1 MSAALALMGGGT
13 LLQASGILRGGK
25 AARQRGTKQRI
36 YNEIAAGQVIAVG
49 QRKAL
54 EQKRQAELMAS
65 RALAVSAAGGA
76 AQDMDNIIADIHGE
90 GLYRANV
97 AMYEAETEAENL
109 RFEGLMAE
117 ETGKEL
123 EEASQIQA
131 LGTVLSGGAMMM
143 RTK

>member
-1 MSAALALMGGGT
+1 MSAALILMGGGT
-13 LLQASGILRGGK
+13 AISTIGQLRGGR
-25 AARQRGTKQRI
+25 AARNRGKRQKFL
-36 YNEIAAGQVIAVG
+36 NELAAGQVIAVG

-54 EQKRQAELMAS
+54 EEKRQAKLMAS
-65 RALAVSAAGGA
+65 RALAISAAGGA

-90 GLYRANV
+90 GVYRANV

-109 RFEGLMAE
+109 RLEGLMAE

-131 LGTVLSGGAMMM
+131 LGTVLSGGGMMM